1 MIKSVLRSS
10 FVSLIL
16 VFLFTINGFA
26 KDGDTTTTKKK
37 RKGELYYSWGYN
49 AEWYTKSNIHIQQP
63 TLGNDYTYEGVQGH
77 DHPGWN
83 QQNIF
88 NEGITIP
95 QWSMRIGYFFGDAK
109 DYGIELNYDHA
120 KYIFEG
126 QQTHLVGKLE
136 GSPTDTSFMFKG
148 DPSQALTASNNYY
161 FLNNGANWFEGNF
174 MKRWHVYKNKND
186 NFKIDVITK
195 VGAGFC
201 FPHVQDCLFGKP
213 NISHFQIGGFNLGTE
228 GVLRLTFFKYAYL
241 EYCNKLV
248 YANYWGLRI
257 YEGTASQAFGAYEMI
272 LNLGVTFPIGK
283 RIM

>member
-10 FVSLIL
+10 FVCLIL
-16 VFLFTINGFA
+16 VFLFSINGFA

-136 GSPTDTSFMFKG
+136 GTQTDTSFMFKG
-148 DPSQALTASNNYY
+148 DPSLYETMA
-161 FLNNGANWFEGNF
+161 FL
-174 MKRWHVYKNKND
+174 
-186 NFKIDVITK
+186 
-195 VGAGFC
+195 
-201 FPHVQDCLFGKP
+201 
-213 NISHFQIGGFNLGTE
+213 
-228 GVLRLTFFKYAYL
+228 
-241 EYCNKLV
+241 
-248 YANYWGLRI
+248 
-257 YEGTASQAFGAYEMI
+257 
-272 LNLGVTFPIGK
+272 
-283 RIM
+283 